1 MENKSTRQEYIHDLA
16 ELQNKVIQMGGLVTT
31 AIERATHSLITQ
43 DRDLA
48 RQIMKEDDDIDD
60 LTIEIE
66 DFSLL
71 LIAKQQPIAHDLR
84 VIATSFKIASDLER
98 IGDHAFD
105 IAKTAK
111 ALAAEKQP
119 VDLLYTPQLA
129 ETALVMVKQAMKAY
143 READIVLAEAV
154 CRQDDELDE
163 LFARSFTELSGAA
176 VNDVVRARQ
185 QAQLLFVAR
194 YLERIGDHATNIA
207 EWVVY
212 LETAERV
219 RKLR

>member
-1 MENKSTRQEYIHDLA
+1 MENKSTRQEYIHDLTA
-16 ELQNKVIQMGGLVTT
+16 LQGKVIRMGELVTT
-31 AIERATHSLITQ
+31 AIAKATQALTEQ
-43 DRDLA
+43 NAALA
-48 RQIMKEDDDIDD
+48 ARIMQEDDAIDD
-60 LTIEIE
+60 LTVEIE

-105 IAKTAK
+105 IARTAR
-111 ALAAEKQP
+111 ALAAEQQP
-119 VDLLYTPQLA
+119 VELLYTPQLA
-129 ETALVMVKQAMKAY
+129 QTALSMVQQAMQAY
-143 READIVLAEAV
+143 EQADIVLADAV
-154 CRQDDELDE
+154 CQQDDELDE
-163 LFARSFTELSGAA
+163 LFAKSFTELSGT
-176 VNDVVRARQ
+176 VGSDGVRARQ

>member
-16 ELQNKVIQMGGLVTT
+16 ELQAKVIRMGELVTA
-31 AIERATHSLITQ
+31 AIERSSQALAAQ
-43 DRDLA
+43 DRELA
-48 RQIMKEDDDIDD
+48 RQIMREDDAIDD
-60 LTIEIE
+60 LTVEIE

-119 VDLLYTPQLA
+119 VELLYTPQLA
-129 ETALVMVKQAMKAY
+129 ETALDMVRRAMQAY
-143 READIVLAEAV
+143 QQADIVLAEDV
-154 CRQDDELDE
+154 CRQDDVLDE
-163 LFARSFTELSGAA
+163 LFAKSFTELSGTAIS
-176 VNDVVRARQ
+176 DVVRARQ
-185 QAQLLFVAR
+185 QAQPLFVAR

-207 EWVVY
+207 EWVIY